1 MRVVTVSPKIQ
12 VVMPRRRG
20 ETDAVPG
27 VRHARRRD

>member
-1 MRVVTVSPKIQ
+1 MLVVTVSPKFQ

-20 ETDAVPG
+20 EADAVPG